1 MTFKKVLSAVMAGAM
16 VLSMGLTAFAT
27 AATPSGQVA
36 LEGEEVYEI
45 EVGGA
50 TQVATIKVQVP
61 EVVGFIV
68 NPYKL
73 DAKNEEIGI
82 GTTGNT
88 AIVSPLQKIVN
99 KSDFKISVGGKVYGV
114 ENSEE
119 AKLKA
124 ALTTPSGTTKAPKE
138 AVINFLDMKGG
149 NAATTRLDKD
159 TSGVASVNPTTT
171 ETGVDL
177 TAVELDKA
185 SGTND
190 AYLFNFD
197 GDATADPATA
207 WTAGDTFGAT
217 ISFTFTAVANAAPS
231 NP

>member
-99 KSDFKISVGGKVYGV
+99 KSDFKISVGGRSFKDRKCCILH
-114 ENSEE
+114 S
-119 AKLKA
+119 AFHR
-124 ALTTPSGTTKAPKE
+124 S
-138 AVINFLDMKGG
+138 FL
-149 NAATTRLDKD
+149 
-159 TSGVASVNPTTT
+159 
-171 ETGVDL
+171 
-177 TAVELDKA
+177 
-185 SGTND
+185 
-190 AYLFNFD
+190 
-197 GDATADPATA
+197 
-207 WTAGDTFGAT
+207 
-217 ISFTFTAVANAAPS
+217 
-231 NP
+231 